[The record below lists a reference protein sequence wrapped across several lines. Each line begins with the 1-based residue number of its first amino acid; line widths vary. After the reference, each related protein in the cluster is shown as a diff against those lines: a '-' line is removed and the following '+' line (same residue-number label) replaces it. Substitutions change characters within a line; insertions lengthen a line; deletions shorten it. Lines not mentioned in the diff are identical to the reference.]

1 MCMGLGGMPTESTVS
16 SFLEIPSK
24 HILFDLHHFLEDCR
38 LSYKDY
44 VMPLAPFFYL
54 NKRILN
60 SADFLFL
67 HWPSLTCYLISSN
80 A

>member
-24 HILFDLHHFLEDCR
+24 HHFLEDCR

-44 VMPLAPFFYL
+44 VMSLAPFFFYL
-54 NKRILN
+54 NKRVLN
-60 SADFLFL
+60 YALCFSTGL
-67 HWPSLTCYLISSN
+67 N
-80 A
+80 